1 MLGTIDFPI
10 LSLITFLP
18 ALGIIILMLIPS
30 GKDEKGIERSKK
42 MMRWVAVG
50 ITFSQLVLAAIIYF
64 AYNSAKVGINDL
76 ASYQFVEKVSWI
88 SATLPLVGNINIE
101 YFMGIDGLSVP
112 MVLLTAL
119 ISFVAVFPSFGINKA
134 VRGYFAMY
142 LLLDLGMMGVFC
154 ALDFFL
160 FYIFWELMLLPMYF
174 LIGIWGGPRKEYAA
188 IKFFIYTFA
197 GSLFMLIGMIYI
209 AYTHYHTTGVLTFSL
224 IEWYKL
230 GFSFDVQYWLF
241 LAFFLGFAIKVPM
254 FPFHTWLPY
263 AHGQAPTIGS
273 VILAAVLLKMGSYGF
288 IRFSLPMFPDAT
300 VYFIPMVAILSL
312 IMVVYTAMIAY
323 AQSDMKQV
331 IAYSSVSHMGVVILG
346 TFALN
351 PEGITGS
358 VFLMISHGIVSGALF
373 LLVGVIYDRLH
384 TKEMSKFGGITKVMP
399 MYSIVFGITLMA
411 SVGLPLTIG
420 FVGEFLSLL
429 GFYRV
434 SPIMT
439 AIAGTTIILGAV
451 YMLALFKKS
460 FFGEITNPDVRH
472 LKDLNAREITVFVP
486 IVILIVVL
494 GIYPK
499 PILEPID
506 KSSREIVK
514 FMHSKASTDTKLQ
527 IESYNKVGVK

>member
-1 MLGTIDFPI
+1 MQNIVSLVLFFPLVAALLGLIVSKDSIKPFGIVVTGVEFVLTLVLWFSYDINGTGFQLVENIPLIQHFGVSYLVGVDGISLFI
-10 LSLITFLP
+10 LVLTGFMTFISMIALNVENNIKNFVTTLLFLETAMIGVFVALDAVLFYLFWEFSLI
-18 ALGIIILMLIPS
+18 
-30 GKDEKGIERSKK
+30 
-42 MMRWVAVG
+42 
-50 ITFSQLVLAAIIYF
+50 
-64 AYNSAKVGINDL
+64 
-76 ASYQFVEKVSWI
+76 
-88 SATLPLVGNINIE
+88 
-101 YFMGIDGLSVP
+101 P
-112 MVLLTAL
+112 M
-119 ISFVAVFPSFGINKA
+119 
-134 VRGYFAMY
+134 
-142 LLLDLGMMGVFC
+142 
-154 ALDFFL
+154 
-160 FYIFWELMLLPMYF
+160 FYI
-174 LIGIWGGPRKEYAA
+174 IGAWGAEKRIYAA

-384 TKEMSKFGGITKVMP
+384 TKDMSKFGGITKVMP
-399 MYSIVFGITLMA
+399 LYSIIFGITLMA

-434 SPIMT
+434 SPLMT
-439 AIAGTTIILGAV
+439 AIAGTTIILGAI
-451 YMLALFKKS
+451 YMLSLFKKS
-460 FFGEITNPDVRH
+460 FFGEITNPEVKF

-486 IVILIVVL
+486 IVIVIVVL

-506 KSSREIVK
+506 KSSKEIVK